1 MWSGPEMASTKCGAA
16 PKIRWLHPTDSPIP
30 EADFS
35 ILEGLRGI
43 SLSYHFRQEPT
54 SGTQAFLT
62 CGLQIQTNTQ
72 SQQATSATEAVMLD
86 LTHQFTNTYVGLVRH

>member
-16 PKIRWLHPTDSPIP
+16 RKIHWPHPTDSLIP

-43 SLSYHFRQEPT
+43 SHLTTFVKNPQVARKPFLLVDSKPKLRNRREIT
-54 SGTQAFLT
+54 SGFWVI
-62 CGLQIQTNTQ
+62 GLQRRQRLLGM
-72 SQQATSATEAVMLD
+72 SEG
-86 LTHQFTNTYVGLVRH
+86 HP

>member
-16 PKIRWLHPTDSPIP
+16 PKIHWLHPTDSPIP

-62 CGLQIQTNTQ
+62 DELQSQTDPQ
-72 SQQATSATEAVMLD
+72 RQQATSVPEAVMLD
-86 LTHQFTNTYVGLVRH
+86 LTHEFTNTYVGLVRH

>member
-16 PKIRWLHPTDSPIP
+16 RKFHWPHPTDSPIP

-43 SLSYHFRQEPT
+43 LHLTTFVKNPQVARKPFLLVDSKAKLSTRPT
-54 SGTQAFLT
+54 NKELELWDFSFL
-62 CGLQIQTNTQ
+62 L
-72 SQQATSATEAVMLD
+72 
-86 LTHQFTNTYVGLVRH
+86 

>member
-54 SGTQAFLT
+54 SGTQAFLSLWT
-62 CGLQIQTNTQ
+62 PNP
-72 SQQATSATEAVMLD
+72 
-86 LTHQFTNTYVGLVRH
+86 N